1 MGTLNTSDDVT
12 VNFVIGVKPLML
24 SSVTGR

>member
-12 VNFVIGVKPLML
+12 VTFVVGVKPLML
-24 SSVTGR
+24 SSAPGR